1 MKKEEIQELA
11 LNVRFEVNEEET
23 KDIEKDFVTLE
34 KMLEFFDS
42 INTDG
47 VEEMVYPFEEA
58 TDYFREDEVSNVI
71 SQADALSNVAKTRQG
86 HIVVPKVVK

>member
-1 MKKEEIQELA
+1 MEKEIINELA
-11 LNVRFEVNEEET
+11 LNVRFKVNDEEAN
-23 KDIEKDFVTLE
+23 DIEKDFSTLE

-58 TDYFREDEVSNVI
+58 TTFFRDDEVSNVI
-71 SQADALSNVAKTRQG
+71 SQSDALSNVAKTKQG

>member
-23 KDIEKDFVTLE
+23 KDIENDFVTLE

-71 SQADALSNVAKTRQG
+71 SQADALSNV
-86 HIVVPKVVK
+86 VPQINSR

>member
-23 KDIEKDFVTLE
+23 KDIENDFVTLE

-71 SQADALSNVAKTRQG
+71 SQTDALSNVAKTRQG

>member
-47 VEEMVYPFEEA
+47 VEEMVYPFEDA

-71 SQADALSNVAKTRQG
+71 SQTDALSNVAKTRQG

>member
-23 KDIEKDFVTLE
+23 KDIENDFVTLE
-34 KMLEFFDS
+34 KMLKFFDS

-71 SQADALSNVAKTRQG
+71 SQTDALSNVAKTRQG

>member
-23 KDIEKDFVTLE
+23 KDIENDFVTLE

>member
-1 MKKEEIQELA
+1 MEKEIINELA
-11 LNVRFEVNEEET
+11 LNVRFKVNNEEAN
-23 KDIEKDFVTLE
+23 DIEKDFSTLE

-71 SQADALSNVAKTRQG
+71 SQTDALSNVAKTRQG